1 MTKEEKIIV
10 LKSLNKGDS
19 VTLKDGR
26 VVSFERMKRTKW
38 LGRLDGKLYDIPV
51 QMFANVGETLSD
63 EVLLENA
70 KKKQNVQSEINEKK
84 TKLKT
89 LNPGDSIKLTNGD
102 IIEFCKLN
110 RKRFVGIE
118 ADGGAY
124 NYPIAVFDQLVR
136 RKPLDPREEEIK
148 GLAKKYKG
156 RTIQTGWGPSEI
168 GAITDDH
175 KCVLLYEF
183 GEEEYALSLE
193 NFLEEMHNN
202 DLGKEI

>member
-1 MTKEEKIIV
+1 MTNEEKIIA
-10 LKSLNKGDS
+10 LKSLNKGEK

-38 LGRLDGKLYDIPV
+38 LGRIDRTLYDIPV

-63 EVLLENA
+63 EALLENA
-70 KKKQNVQSEINEKK
+70 KKKQDIQSEFYEKK
-84 TKLKT
+84 RKLKT
-89 LNPGDSIKLTNGD
+89 LNPGDRIKLTNGD
-102 IIEFCKLN
+102 VIEFCKVN
-110 RKRFVGIE
+110 RKKFVGIE
-118 ADGGAY
+118 ADGGMF
-124 NYPIAVFDQLVR
+124 NYPIALFNRLVET
-136 RKPLDPREEEIK
+136 KPLNPRDEKIK
-148 GLAKKYKG
+148 GLAKKYRG
-156 RTIQTGWGPSEI
+156 RTIQTGWGPSDI

-183 GEEEYALSLE
+183 GKEEYALSLE